1 MESKKK
7 AKAGPPK
14 PKLPSRSYGESPLHS
29 GRVQLGITPTRGAVK
44 LSCEL
49 SQNSEKSTCPTPDSP
64 LPIYFV
70 LMVGQVA
77 YVKGKSKEQSEK
89 DSRLGKFSAAALQHS
104 CVIFCRNCESGLVCG
119 YKHPFLL
126 RRVFFLGCAA

>member
-1 MESKKK
+1 M
-7 AKAGPPK
+7 
-14 PKLPSRSYGESPLHS
+14 
-29 GRVQLGITPTRGAVK
+29 K

-77 YVKGKSKEQSEK
+77 YVKGKSKEK
-89 DSRLGKFSAAALQHS
+89 DSGLGKFSAAALQHS
-104 CVIFCRNCESGLVCG
+104 CVIFLW
-119 YKHPFLL
+119 KL
-126 RRVFFLGCAA
+126 